1 MNLIDNQYYIIMMNY
16 IKNKKESLMVAFVA
30 VAMFFLL
37 GNYFTNTIFNHHLDT
52 AFLLEITDGTIKN
65 GEPVSKLLNVAI
77 DASKTWSDTPKNV
90 CSSELLA
97 SNDVYNV
104 LDNHAYY
111 AIYPISLISNLFSES
126 ITLSY
131 LNSLSFL
138 LLLIIPYLFLRNAQL
153 PVLYAMFFSLI
164 VSMHF
169 AWSYSSVGDLYL
181 DRFYMPFAL
190 LYMAGL
196 YSVLVNKR
204 KFNNKISIL
213 LILLSGIV
221 AASMTERAAIMIGL
235 STFSILFISWEKID
249 SQRIRLALGIL
260 GSLFLVYA
268 YWYIS
273 SRFIGVETGGSL
285 TDIPS
290 KLNGLLNRLFN
301 PNNLGNLIIFTTVNV
316 FMLGIYSVFA
326 GFRTTLV
333 TVSALLPNLLVTM
346 GGAEL
351 VGWTTHYHSMYF
363 PVLIFTSMLG
373 YSVMVKNDYKYKM
386 IKFKYILML
395 VPIFTFSVINP
406 YSSGLG
412 FSLKSNYLVSLH
424 NKLWTYYVVP
434 SASIEATYNINNE
447 RFNRA
452 VPEGTNISVPEAM
465 MPILYKN
472 RNISYY
478 PLGIDTAD
486 YTILNL
492 AYDELG
498 DAYYKGGISY
508 HGVEAA
514 DRLDRCLSQRLIDTN
529 YDVNTPLYINNMT
542 VLSKLKAENKKTM
555 FSDELLENTNFSN
568 TNEFWSKIGNISE
581 WHKNGVNVN
590 LGSYLEQRINITESE
605 IYRYKVTAS
614 CEKKGTYFRMQ
625 IEWIGENERTIVTD
639 VFPRMCSKNSR
650 VSVSEFVS
658 PSDARQAVIYII
670 GASDNI
676 VHVENVSFKKR
687 TSN

>member
-1 MNLIDNQYYIIMMNY
+1 MNLIDNQCSIIMMNY

-30 VAMFFLL
+30 VAMFFLM

-65 GEPVSKLLNVAI
+65 GEPLSKLLNVAI
-77 DASKTWSDTPKNV
+77 KGSETWNDTPENV
-90 CSSELLA
+90 CTSNLLA
-97 SNDVYNV
+97 SNNVYNA

-290 KLNGLLNRLFN
+290 KLNGLLDRLFN
-301 PNNLGNLIIFTTVNV
+301 QNNLGNLIIFTTVNV
-316 FMLGIYSVFA
+316 FMLGMYSVFA

-333 TVSALLPNLLVTM
+333 AVSALLPNLLVTV

-351 VGWTTHYHSMYF
+351 VGWTTHYHTMYF
-363 PVLIFTSMLG
+363 PALIFTSMLG
-373 YSVMVKNDYKYKM
+373 YSVMAKNDYKYKM

-412 FSLKSNYLVSLH
+412 FPSTNNYLASLH

-452 VPEGTNISVPEAM
+452 IPEGANISVPEAM

-492 AYDELG
+492 TYDESG
-498 DAYYKGGISY
+498 SVYYKGGISY
-508 HGVEAA
+508 KGAEAA
-514 DRLDRCLSQRLIDTN
+514 DRLDRCLSRRLIEAS
-529 YDVNTPLYINNMT
+529 YDVNTPLYISNMA
-542 VLSKLKAENKKTM
+542 VLSKLNMGNQKAV
-555 FSDELLENTNFSN
+555 FSDELLENTSFSN
-568 TNEFWSKIGNISE
+568 NSESWTKIGNISE
-581 WHKNGVNVN
+581 SNESGINVSSN
-590 LGSYLEQRINITESE
+590 RYLTQIIDVTGSR
-605 IYRYKVTAS
+605 IYRYKVIAS
-614 CEKKGTYFRMQ
+614 CEVKDTYFRMQ
-625 IEWIGENERTIVTD
+625 VNWIDQDGKTIIAD
-639 VFPRMCSKNSR
+639 VFPRMCSKKSN

-658 PSDARQAVIYII
+658 PSSARRAAIYVIGTNEEKVYF
-670 GASDNI
+670 
-676 VHVENVSFKKR
+676 ENVSLKER
-687 TSN
+687 ISN